1 VGEKNRARTF
11 FLCRTRLDLKAGG
24 YEAHRPDQLDD
35 HLEGMNPRLALVLN
49 MGHACTLESVHSLEQ
64 VEEVQVPFCIA
75 RQGKKKH
82 FWSILLVQ

>member
-1 VGEKNRARTF
+1 
-11 FLCRTRLDLKAGG
+11 
-24 YEAHRPDQLDD
+24 
-35 HLEGMNPRLALVLN
+35 MNPRLALVLN
-49 MGHACTLESVHSLEQ
+49 VGHACTLESVHSLEQ